1 MGNRYLEPT
10 QKSGAALFSR
20 KIRGEIVMLNLLRF
34 REVADY
40 SLNPELMPAEPISG
54 RTAYQKYIDHTL
66 PILEATGGG
75 IVFLGEGGDYLIGPE
90 EERWDMAMLI
100 RQKSLTDFMAF
111 ATHREY
117 LAGIGHRTAALE
129 DSRLLPLIEL
139 TSGNL
144 TSRST

>member
-1 MGNRYLEPT
+1 MANRYLEPT
-10 QKSGAALFSR
+10 QKSGAALFNR
-20 KIRGEIVMLNLLRF
+20 KIKGEIVMLNLLRF

-40 SLNPELMPAEPISG
+40 SLNPELMPTEPISG

-129 DSRLLPLIEL
+129 DSRLLPLTEL
-139 TSGNL
+139 KSGNL
-144 TSRST
+144 TSGSN

>member
-1 MGNRYLEPT
+1 MTNRYLEPS

-20 KIRGEIVMLNLLRF
+20 KIKGEIIMLNLLRF

-40 SLNPELMPAEPISG
+40 SLNPELAPAEPLSG
-54 RTAYQKYIDHTL
+54 RAAYQKYIDHTL

-75 IVFLGEGGDYLIGPE
+75 IVFLGEGGEYFIGPE

-100 RQKSLTDFMAF
+100 RQRSLDDFMAF

-117 LAGIGHRTAALE
+117 LAGIGHRTAAVE
-129 DSRLLPLIEL
+129 DTRLLPLVEVK
-139 TSGNL
+139 
-144 TSRST
+144 SRA